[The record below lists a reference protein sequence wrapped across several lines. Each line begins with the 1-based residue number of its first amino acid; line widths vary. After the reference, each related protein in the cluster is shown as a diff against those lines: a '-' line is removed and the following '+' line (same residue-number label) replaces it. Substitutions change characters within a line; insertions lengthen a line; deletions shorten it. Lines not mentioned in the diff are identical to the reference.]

1 MSERFTSALGRHL
14 KQADTATPA
23 DVQAL
28 AKAIVASD
36 LQIETVEIPR
46 EPNEGA
52 LVLRGKLLKPSE
64 DVFPRWLKEFR
75 QHHITPL
82 LQHDTDSITGD
93 GVALRLL
100 SGVMPQTE
108 QDPRIN
114 LLLFVLTLISTLWAG
129 AVYERGEYIAIGG
142 PEGEVMSRLFEQ
154 LLPQNLIIGW
164 PFALTIMTILAA
176 HEFGH
181 YFAARFHKV
190 AVTLPYFIPLPPP
203 IGLFGTLGA
212 VIRMKEPIP
221 DKRKLFD
228 IGIAGPLAGLVF
240 AVPLLFVGLST
251 SELITDALQPGGT
264 LEGNSILYYAAK
276 WIVFGEP
283 LPNFDLNRDVF
294 MNQVTFAAWTG
305 LLVTALNLL
314 PVGQL
319 DGGHT
324 VFALFG
330 NRARPINMAT
340 IIGMAILG
348 IAGIPPLQ
356 EMLPFL
362 KSVGFMGWFLW
373 IFLIFYVIGLY
384 HPPALDDVTK
394 LDPKRK
400 MLGYLIVLIFIL
412 IFVAAPMR
420 EI

>member
-1 MSERFTSALGRHL
+1 MSDRFTQALGRHL
-14 KQADTATPA
+14 QPISVPPSANLTEIARA
-23 DVQAL
+23 V
-28 AKAIVASD
+28 VAND

-46 EPNEGA
+46 EPSEGA
-52 LVLRGKLLKPSE
+52 VVLRGKLLKPSE
-64 DVFPRWLKEFR
+64 DVFSRWLAEFR
-75 QHHITPL
+75 QHNMTPL
-82 LQHDTDSITGD
+82 LQPDSDSPTGD

-100 SGVMPQTE
+100 SGVVPQTE
-108 QDPRIN
+108 QNPIVN
-114 LLLFVLTLISTLWAG
+114 LVLFVLTLISTFWAG
-129 AVYERGEYIAIGG
+129 AVYGNSSSIESA
-142 PEGEVMSRLFEQ
+142 SDFWSL
-154 LLPQNLIIGW
+154 LLPQNLITGW
-164 PFALTIMTILAA
+164 PFALTIMSILTA

-203 IGLFGTLGA
+203 IGFFGTLGA

-228 IGIAGPLAGLVF
+228 IGVAGPLAGLVF
-240 AVPLLFVGLST
+240 AVPLLFVGLNT
-251 SELITDALQPGGT
+251 SSLITDALQPGGM
-264 LEGNSILYYAAK
+264 LEGNSIVYYVAK
-276 WIVFGEP
+276 WMTFGEP
-283 LPNFDLNRDVF
+283 LPNFDLNRDVL

-330 NRARPINMAT
+330 NRARPINMAA

-348 IAGIPPLQ
+348 VAGIPYLQ
-356 EMLPFL
+356 GMLPFL
-362 KSVGFMGWFLW
+362 KSIGFMGWFLW
-373 IFLIFYVIGLY
+373 IFLIFYVIGPY
-384 HPPALDDVTK
+384 HPPALDDVTE
-394 LDPKRK
+394 LDPKRRL
-400 MLGYLIVLIFIL
+400 LGYIMVLIFIL

-420 EI
+420 TI